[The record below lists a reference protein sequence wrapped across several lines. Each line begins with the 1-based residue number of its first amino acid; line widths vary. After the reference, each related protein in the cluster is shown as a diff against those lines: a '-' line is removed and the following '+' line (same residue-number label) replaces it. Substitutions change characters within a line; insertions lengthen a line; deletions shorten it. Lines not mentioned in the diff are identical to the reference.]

1 MRKLNSNGFTV
12 VEGLI
17 VFIILVLVGVVGLI
31 AYGQI
36 SSKDKLTKDSVTSEH
51 LDKAKSQLA
60 HYVTE
65 NKTIPASINVQND
78 VTFSQKDNQTAE
90 LCASFTLPR
99 GGVNDGGVNPVEVLQ
114 GYFFSKDKTHNVYRD
129 NVDFYQ
135 HSAGRNCYEIS
146 YAPINTA
153 YEDKYKNDDK
163 NWKVCDSFRQYE
175 GRYTGQTIKGFHI
188 GGSIT
193 TDPGNGDSNLVLADD
208 VDAYDKSC
216 TKIPVS
222 DLGVGNKVELY
233 IESFDHTKAQFVKA
247 IKKTD

>member
-1 MRKLNSNGFTV
+1 MET
-12 VEGLI
+12 
-17 VFIILVLVGVVGLI
+17 
-31 AYGQI
+31 
-36 SSKDKLTKDSVTSEH
+36 
-51 LDKAKSQLA
+51 
-60 HYVTE
+60 
-65 NKTIPASINVQND
+65 
-78 VTFSQKDNQTAE
+78 
-90 LCASFTLPR
+90 
-99 GGVNDGGVNPVEVLQ
+99 
-114 GYFFSKDKTHNVYRD
+114 
-129 NVDFYQ
+129 
-135 HSAGRNCYEIS
+135 
-146 YAPINTA
+146 
-153 YEDKYKNDDK
+153 NDDK

-208 VDAYDKSC
+208 VDVYDKSC